1 MLVAPY
7 PASGGFFV
15 IMNRLIRSS
24 TLLLLCVAL
33 LLTACNA
40 GGGPAIDAT
49 RAWLQALADLN
60 FKQVLDLTC
69 STPRIRNEVELRLD
83 PLIDIQETLQSL
95 KGQYDFSGLKFEELR
110 NDGRSA
116 TVRLSGKLLLKVLGQ
131 EQVYQIYE
139 DIGVVEENNVW
150 KVCSNAA
157 NLLK

>member
-1 MLVAPY
+1 VKHTLAVRLTLGLA
-7 PASGGFFV
+7 
-15 IMNRLIRSS
+15 IM
-24 TLLLLCVAL
+24 AL
-33 LLTACNA
+33 LIAGCSA

-49 RAWLQALADLN
+49 RSWLQALADLN

-69 STPRIRNEVELRLD
+69 AVPRIRNEVELRLD

-95 KGQYDFSGLKFEELR
+95 KGQYDFSGLKLEELS
-110 NDGRSA
+110 NDGRAA

-131 EQVYQIYE
+131 TQVYEIYE
-139 DIGVVEENNVW
+139 EVGVVNESDVW

>member
-1 MLVAPY
+1 VKHTLA
-7 PASGGFFV
+7 ARLTLGLA
-15 IMNRLIRSS
+15 IM
-24 TLLLLCVAL
+24 AL
-33 LLTACNA
+33 LIAGCSA

-49 RAWLQALADLN
+49 RSWLQALADLN

-69 STPRIRNEVELRLD
+69 SVPRMRNEVELRLD

-110 NDGRSA
+110 NDGRTAS
-116 TVRLSGKLLLKVLGQ
+116 VRLSGKLLLKVLGQ
-131 EQVYQIYE
+131 TQVYEIYE
-139 DIGVVEENNVW
+139 EVGVVNESDVW

>member
-1 MLVAPY
+1 
-7 PASGGFFV
+7 
-15 IMNRLIRSS
+15 MNTMKSHLRLA

-33 LLTACNA
+33 LLPACTA

-49 RAWLQALADLN
+49 RSWLQALADLN

-69 STPRIRNEVELRLD
+69 ATPRIHNEVELRLD

-95 KGQYDFSGLKFEELR
+95 KGQYDFSGLKFEELS
-110 NDGRSA
+110 NDGRTA

-131 EQVYQIYE
+131 EQAYDIYE
-139 DIGVVEENNVW
+139 EVGVVKENNVW
-150 KVCSNAA
+150 KVCGNAA

>member
-1 MLVAPY
+1 MLVVLY
-7 PASGGFFV
+7 PASSGLFI
-15 IMNRLIRSS
+15 IMNPSIRSGI
-24 TLLLLCVAL
+24 LLLLCAAL

-40 GGGPAIDAT
+40 GGGPAVDAT

-69 STPRIRNEVELRLD
+69 STPRIRSEVEIRLD

-95 KGQYDFSGLKFEELR
+95 KGQYDFSGLKFEELS

-116 TVRLSGKLLLKVLGQ
+116 TVFLSGELLLRVLGQ
-131 EQVYQIYE
+131 EQVYEIAE
-139 DIGVVEENNVW
+139 NIGVVKEGDVW

>member
-1 MLVAPY
+1 MKLHL
-7 PASGGFFV
+7 
-15 IMNRLIRSS
+15 RLSI
-24 TLLLLCVAL
+24 LLLSCAAL
-33 LLTACNA
+33 LLSACNA

-49 RAWLQALADLN
+49 RNWLQALADLN

-95 KGQYDFSGLKFEELR
+95 KGQYDFSGLKFEEVS
-110 NDGRSA
+110 NDGRTA

-131 EQVYQIYE
+131 EQVYDIYE
-139 DIGVVEENNVW
+139 EVGVVKESDIW
-150 KVCSNAA
+150 KVCGNAA

>member
-1 MLVAPY
+1 MKHTLAV
-7 PASGGFFV
+7 
-15 IMNRLIRSS
+15 RL
-24 TLLLLCVAL
+24 TLGLAIVAL
-33 LLTACNA
+33 LIAGCNA

-49 RAWLQALADLN
+49 RSWLQALADLN

-69 STPRIRNEVELRLD
+69 AVPRIRNEVELRLD

-95 KGQYDFSGLKFEELR
+95 KGQYDFSGLKFEELS
-110 NDGRSA
+110 NDGRTA

-131 EQVYQIYE
+131 TQVYEIYE
-139 DIGVVEENNVW
+139 EVGVVEESNVW

>member
-1 MLVAPY
+1 MSRSHAVRLFLGAVA
-7 PASGGFFV
+7 
-15 IMNRLIRSS
+15 
-24 TLLLLCVAL
+24 AL
-33 LLTACNA
+33 LVLGACSA

-49 RAWLQALADLN
+49 RSWLQALADLN
-60 FKQVLDLTC
+60 FKQVLERTC

-95 KGQYDFSGLKFEELR
+95 KGQYDFSGLKFEEIS

-116 TVRLSGKLLLKVLGQ
+116 TVRLSGELLLKVLGQ
-131 EQVYQIYE
+131 EQVFEIYE
-139 DIGVVEENNVW
+139 DVGVVKEKDIW